1 MIVNVLLKTLN
12 TMKNHG
18 INTVIVNHGSVM
30 NQIIL
35 LVIVLYLL
43 NAWTTVGIVLM
54 SKVVISVNKI
64 TTGMV
69 LTVNTKI
76 LLLYAWITVFLVLQ
90 PLIVIYV
97 LLDITMF
104 LVLVKWI

>member
-1 MIVNVLLKTLN
+1 VNVLLQTLN
-12 TMKNHG
+12 SMKIHG
-18 INTVIVNHGSVM
+18 INIVIVNHGTVIH
-30 NQIIL
+30 QIML

-43 NAWTTVGIVLM
+43 NAWTTVCIVLM

-76 LLLYAWITVFLVLQ
+76 LLLYAWITVFLVLP
-90 PLIVIYV
+90 PLSVIYV

>member
-1 MIVNVLLKTLN
+1 VNVLLQTLN
-12 TMKNHG
+12 SMKIHG
-18 INTVIVNHGSVM
+18 INIVIVNHGTVIH
-30 NQIIL
+30 QIML

-43 NAWTTVGIVLM
+43 NVWTTVGIVLM
-54 SKVVISVNKI
+54 RIVVISVNKI

-90 PLIVIYV
+90 PLNVIYV